1 MTKEEDMG
9 EAGLFGASWS
19 NTLMSAAGFVVCLGA
34 LLYLRSRALA
44 RVLQWSK
51 RARWVAIDVVYK
63 PIGPPSMVLCFVL
76 SACFGV
82 ALLRPSTELGVYV
95 GHSLWTLSVLIT
107 AFASIKVTGRLAS
120 VVGARPSMPA
130 GTTVFRAVCHA
141 IIVFAAAL
149 VVLAIWGVP
158 AVPTL
163 LLVGTGCGLLL
174 LGLRDAAPNLLAA
187 LHLVGGKHISEGDVV
202 RLENGDEGRVARIG
216 WISTHI
222 QTTCGDVLVVPN
234 SHLTTQKLT
243 RIAQRGTTS
252 TDLAASVLTA
262 RELEIARLMGCG
274 HTNREIAEAL
284 CIAENTAKVHAKNIL
299 KKMELRSRQQ
309 LQFLCEGAETEPSAT
324 D

>member
-1 MTKEEDMG
+1 
-9 EAGLFGASWS
+9 
-19 NTLMSAAGFVVCLGA
+19 VVCMGA
-34 LLYLRSRALA
+34 LLYLRRRALA
-44 RVLQWSK
+44 RVLEWSK
-51 RARWVAIDVVYK
+51 RARWLASDIVYK
-63 PIGPPSMVLCFVL
+63 PIGFPSMVLCFVL

-82 ALLRPSTELGVYV
+82 ALLRPSTEWGAYV

-107 AFASIKVTGRLAS
+107 AFAMTNVTSRLAS
-120 VVGARPSMPA
+120 VVGVRTPMPA
-130 GTTVFRAVCHA
+130 GTAVVRAVCQT
-141 IIVFAAAL
+141 IIVCGAAL
-149 VVLAIWGVP
+149 VVLAVWGVP
-158 AVPTL
+158 AVPTF

-174 LGLRDAAPNLLAA
+174 LGLRDAAPNLVAA

-222 QTTCGDVLVVPN
+222 QTTCGDVLVIPN
-234 SHLTTQKLT
+234 SHLTTQRLT

-252 TDLAASVLTA
+252 TDMAASVLTG

-309 LQFLCEGAETEPSAT
+309 LQFLCVGAAREPSAT

>member
-1 MTKEEDMG
+1 MWGEDMR
-9 EAGLFGASWS
+9 EAGLLGASWS
-19 NTLMSAAGFVVCLGA
+19 STLMSAGSFVVCLGA

-44 RVLQWSK
+44 RLLEWSK
-51 RARWVAIDVVYK
+51 RSRWPASDIVYK
-63 PIGPPSMVLCFVL
+63 PIGFPSMVICFVL

-82 ALLRPSTELGVYV
+82 ALLRPSTEWSAYV

-107 AFASIKVTGRLAS
+107 AFAMIRVTSRLAS
-120 VVGARPSMPA
+120 VVGVRPPIPGGA
-130 GTTVFRAVCHA
+130 AVFRAVGHA
-141 IIVFAAAL
+141 IIVCAAAL
-149 VVLAIWGVP
+149 VVLAVWGVP

-174 LGLRDAAPNLLAA
+174 LGLRDAAPNLVAA
-187 LHLVGGKHISEGDVV
+187 LHLVGGKHISEGEVV

-222 QTTCGDVLVVPN
+222 QTTCGDVLVIPN
-234 SHLTTQKLT
+234 SHLTTQRLT
-243 RIAQRGTTS
+243 RIARRGTTS
-252 TDLAASVLTA
+252 TDMAASVLTG

-309 LQFLCEGAETEPSAT
+309 LQFLCEGAETEPCPT